1 MIRLLRHD
9 QSVPREDDGAV
20 RFDDILEE
28 FKEKKFDGALQW
40 PIGDWISIL
49 AKGGGP
55 KKRFQYCLN
64 LTPPDTSCSDGN
76 IELLLRMV
84 ISANQLSV
92 FGAIGDLCN
101 ELSEDP
107 GASET
112 PEAPDHVETMEIQ
125 TGPSDAETQ
134 TNAQQR
140 WNLVCKN
147 TRENSNTCQKT
158 RNYPHNVLMMGL
170 KLVESGQHFYTLET
184 EEGQQ
189 MQHTRCL
196 EMRRRLIVRGWI
208 RKNTRIGP
216 VLNTKVCHHE
226 EQYTIEVL
234 VKSLFQDRTAS
245 WARIVNGVDKYVTES
260 LLTKEEEDIAPE
272 KPIAKARP
280 RQKPRVALTSVSIP
294 VFERNW
300 VDIETQRSHG
310 QQCFEVSKP
319 LSDCYDMIKQSFA
332 EVTEQS
338 STMTSSKSAGR
349 RSSMVLR
356 DGHVS

>member
-1 MIRLLRHD
+1 MHSNGETWCARIRGEIRTLVRRPEIIHIMFWCGVEACRIRTTLLHSWNRRRTTD
-9 QSVPREDDGAV
+9 ATYTMPRN
-20 RFDDILEE
+20 
-28 FKEKKFDGALQW
+28 EKK
-40 PIGDWISIL
+40 
-49 AKGGGP
+49 
-55 KKRFQYCLN
+55 
-64 LTPPDTSCSDGN
+64 T
-76 IELLLRMV
+76 
-84 ISANQLSV
+84 
-92 FGAIGDLCN
+92 
-101 ELSEDP
+101 
-107 GASET
+107 
-112 PEAPDHVETMEIQ
+112 H
-125 TGPSDAETQ
+125 
-134 TNAQQR
+134 
-140 WNLVCKN
+140 
-147 TRENSNTCQKT
+147 
-158 RNYPHNVLMMGL
+158 
-170 KLVESGQHFYTLET
+170 
-184 EEGQQ
+184 
-189 MQHTRCL
+189 
-196 EMRRRLIVRGWI
+196 VRGWI

-226 EQYTIEVL
+226 DQYTIEVL

-260 LLTKEEEDIAPE
+260 LLTKEEEDIAPV